1 MMKKIAFSIGSL
13 LLAALSQSS
22 TGWAQDQAEGKKLYA
37 SYCSSCHGEQ
47 GKGDGM
53 AARSLPIKP
62 KDHTD
67 GATMNRLTDQNLAD
81 TISKGGAAV
90 GKSSFMPGWGGSLNE
105 KQIRDIVAYMRTLA
119 VPPSKQ

>member
-1 MMKKIAFSIGSL
+1 
-13 LLAALSQSS
+13 
-22 TGWAQDQAEGKKLYA
+22 
-37 SYCSSCHGEQ
+37 
-47 GKGDGM
+47 M

>member
-1 MMKKIAFSIGSL
+1 MKKIVFSIGSVF
-13 LLAALSQSS
+13 LASISASS
-22 TGWAQDQAEGKKLYA
+22 PIWAQNQAEGKKLYTA
-37 SYCSSCHGEQ
+37 YCSSCHGDQ

-67 GATMNRLTDQNLAD
+67 GATMNRLSDQNLTD
-81 TISKGGAAV
+81 TISKGGGAV

-105 KQIRDIVAYMRTLA
+105 KQFRDIVAYIRTLA
-119 VPPSKQ
+119 VPPYKQ